1 MEETWSLVLVTVGT
15 NSAVSA
21 QSALCSVHVERSLA
35 LERRWR
41 RSITNSGTG
50 LTWENPSLEVSTN
63 PLGLSGMSVTDTD
76 SYSFSRHRKICL
88 YEAKEGVVNI
98 PFSVNGVLSPATDP
112 VPHTMVP
119 PSQSP
124 L

>member
-1 MEETWSLVLVTVGT
+1 MEPCPCNRQEQEVLPVL
-15 NSAVSA
+15 SQLCA
-21 QSALCSVHVERSLA
+21 QSMLNDLSS
-35 LERRWR
+35 W
-41 RSITNSGTG
+41 SGG
-50 LTWENPSLEVSTN
+50 GDGVLQFQEQWANPSLEVSTN
-63 PLGLSGMSVTDTD
+63 PLGSSGMSVTDTD